1 MDKGVSYML
10 LRNGIKQAL
19 RSPVRLI
26 TLFVITALI
35 CGFLSIGLNLRQAAA
50 DNVEL
55 LRQEFDTVAIPTFR
69 GFVNRNGA
77 LIFEDQYGSN
87 FFEVPAQNFDRSVF
101 ENAAGVK
108 DVLVHTQ
115 LGAHVDVEPYVL
127 PGHPTSRKTYDVIIF
142 TYKGKEPAVI
152 GRSSPQ
158 QINSYTFS
166 VTWSAWGYQD
176 YPRSKRGL
184 TLYSEVHPYMS
195 RIWDEN
201 GTLTALD
208 VGEMWPRNEEGE
220 VGNEFVLQPGQ
231 RYIAMGEWWMDT
243 HLGIK
248 EAGSGYEKG
257 KDALHHFF
265 VKPDQAHSPIQ
276 LFFTENA
283 FQQDYNFKAYH
294 ETYPSIL
301 PYDETF
307 WETDAG
313 KYYQDAIDA
322 CLITGNSLPV
332 VATPD
337 LSLFSPF
344 YNEGVYISEGRTFTE
359 EDYATGNKV
368 CLVSSYLAFCNGW
381 HVGDTLD
388 LSFFPAT
395 YSYTGLAKME
405 AVNYEPFVEHYD
417 PATDTYSL
425 EMTDAIV
432 DKGTYTI
439 VGFYDGNVTTDVQG
453 SIVYPLDEGISQ
465 NVIIVPE
472 QSVQRLPEVP
482 LHQYNT
488 TILLDDEQILYFMAD
503 MEATGLLEQQRGQY
517 MLHFDIY
524 DQGYGNL
531 KQSLRQLDTV
541 SKLTLYLA
549 CAAAVAVVI
558 LLSVLTVI
566 QNRRQIATLRSLGVR
581 KHQIP
586 AAVLSGVLLVCLLG
600 ACLGGFIGYKASDKV
615 ATYILETAQQDMAD
629 TSFSAMLAGDTE
641 AKEEA
646 YTIAIQS
653 RPQAAVFAAA
663 AVMLALTA
671 LSCTLTLIEARKSPM
686 LTLGARE

>member
-1 MDKGVSYML
+1 MTWSAKGYHDY
-10 LRNGIKQAL
+10 K
-19 RSPVRLI
+19 RSDR
-26 TLFVITALI
+26 
-35 CGFLSIGLNLRQAAA
+35 GLNLLNEIQPTNYRSWDHDGILA
-50 DNVEL
+50 DLGTEDMWVK
-55 LRQEFDTVAIPTFR
+55 AI
-69 GFVNRNGA
+69 
-77 LIFEDQYGSN
+77 D
-87 FFEVPAQNFDRSVF
+87 
-101 ENAAGVK
+101 
-108 DVLVHTQ
+108 
-115 LGAHVDVEPYVL
+115 
-127 PGHPTSRKTYDVIIF
+127 
-142 TYKGKEPAVI
+142 
-152 GRSSPQ
+152 
-158 QINSYTFS
+158 
-166 VTWSAWGYQD
+166 
-176 YPRSKRGL
+176 
-184 TLYSEVHPYMS
+184 
-195 RIWDEN
+195 
-201 GTLTALD
+201 
-208 VGEMWPRNEEGE
+208 
-220 VGNEFVLQPGQ
+220 GNMTGNFVLQPGK
-231 RYIAMGEWWMDT
+231 RYIAMGEWWFVISN
-243 HLGIK
+243 GIDR
-248 EAGSGYEKG
+248 ENGGYEKG
-257 KDALHHFF
+257 QDDLHYFF
-265 VKPDQAHSPIQ
+265 VRPDQAHSPIQ
-276 LFFTENA
+276 LWYANNG
-283 FQQDYNFKAYH
+283 FQQDHNFTAYH

-322 CLITGNSLPV
+322 CRITGNSLPV

-344 YNEGVYISEGRTFTE
+344 YNEGIYISEGRTFTE
-359 EDYATGNKV
+359 EDYANGNKV
-368 CLVSSYLAFCNGW
+368 CLVSDYLAFCNGW
-381 HVGDTLD
+381 QVGDTLD

-395 YSYTGLAKME
+395 FSYTGFSQAEE
-405 AVNYEPFVEHYD
+405 ACYEPLVEHYD

-425 EMTDAIV
+425 EMTDIFL

-439 VGFYDGNVTTDVQG
+439 IGIYDGNVTTDVQG
-453 SIVYPLDEGISQ
+453 SIVYSSDEGLNRS
-465 NVIIVPE
+465 VIIVPDT
-472 QSVQRLPEVP
+472 SVDNLPEVP

-600 ACLGGFIGYKASDKV
+600 SCLGGFIGYKASDKV

-653 RPQAAVFAAA
+653 RPQAAIIAAA
-663 AVMLALTA
+663 AVVLSLTS
-671 LSCTLTLIEARKSPM
+671 LSCTLALIEARKSPM